1 MRQRVL
7 IRGGI
12 SLLAGL
18 ACVAAAA
25 GIAAGAP
32 SKPSAPSVTPTKDIV
47 GAGLIDCVVATG
59 EVGYSPATISGGT
72 KGEKIS
78 IWFQLVKCKRA
89 SSTSTPLPVTVVGS
103 ISFNSVRKSACPQLG
118 YLGEGVL
125 NLSYNFPGVPNP
137 MIDPSVAPVVKVTQ
151 VGPYWELKGLVT
163 KGSYKDPASKPFFAS
178 FKPDVIAPQSCRTG
192 IDSEYIIRAQTPFI
206 INI

>member
-1 MRQRVL
+1 MRQRML

-18 ACVAAAA
+18 ACAAAAA

-32 SKPSAPSVTPTKDIV
+32 STPSAPSVTPAKDIV
-47 GAGLIDCVVATG
+47 GAGLINCVVATG
-59 EVGYSPATISGGT
+59 EVGYSPATVAGGT
-72 KGEKIS
+72 KAERIS
-78 IWFQLVKCKRA
+78 IWFQAQKCQGA
-89 SSTSTPLPVTVVGS
+89 SSTTGPVPVTVVGS
-103 ISFNSVRKSACPQLG
+103 ISFVSRHKNACPQLG
-118 YLGEGVL
+118 YLGKGVL

-163 KGSYKDPASKPFFAS
+163 KGSYPDPATKPFFAS
-178 FKPDVIAPQSCRTG
+178 LKPDPIGGQSCKTG
-192 IDSEYIIRAQTPFI
+192 ITSEYIIRAQTPYLR
-206 INI
+206 NI